1 MPSEKSPGL
10 KILWVWTLGTAAS
23 TLSFSYI
30 IYSRSYTHTHTYL
43 SFFFFCSTCYEC
55 GADKTEGHGDCH
67 ERTTTTTTTGT
78 HFLWCASGGH
88 GAGAWGCC
96 ARRNIIGFDQTPP
109 LLFLFIYWN
118 LRFCLCFIGIWRVWK
133 SMRTMCLLNVLNE
146 NVKSHFGFVYLAMF
160 SSLIIDYINM

>member
-43 SFFFFCSTCYEC
+43 SFLFLQYLLRVWC
-55 GADKTEGHGDCH
+55 GQDWGTWRLSWTDNNNRNPFPLMCFW
-67 ERTTTTTTTGT
+67 RTRCRGLRMLCEKKYHRFRSNT
-78 HFLWCASGGH
+78 
-88 GAGAWGCC
+88 
-96 ARRNIIGFDQTPP
+96 P

-133 SMRTMCLLNVLNE
+133 SMRTMCLLDVLNE